1 MPSIYKTRPQVSHIH
16 IKTLIAVDQGQPSVF
31 AVTMHPSVTVFMAQH
46 LHYVAPRATLG
57 LCSYYASISHS
68 IHGTTFT
75 LCGSV

>member
-46 LHYVAPRATLG
+46 LHYVALYRLHILKARSNAFAAAIVLTIYLIDT
-57 LCSYYASISHS
+57 S
-68 IHGTTFT
+68 
-75 LCGSV
+75 